1 MQVVVFG
8 SINMDLVVRIDR
20 LPSAGK
26 TITGQQFFYAPG
38 GKGANQTV
46 ASARVSVHIKM
57 VGRVGQGPFG
67 ETLRLQLIEA
77 RIDSSGVVIDETTS
91 SGVALITVD
100 TNAQN
105 RIIVVPGANGIFTNS
120 DLTRLVAAIEG
131 ADVLLLQLEILV
143 PAVLAAIRLA
153 QGRGIKVILD
163 PAPVQTN
170 ELPDELY
177 RLVTII
183 TPNETEAAALVG
195 FSLSTESAVVE
206 ATTILHKRGAKGVII
221 KLGQRGIYW
230 SEGLNGKFKSTF
242 AVKAVDTVGAGD
254 AFNGALAAG

>member
-1 MQVVVFG
+1 
-8 SINMDLVVRIDR
+8 MDLVVRIDR
-20 LPSAGK
+20 LPSAGE

-38 GKGANQTV
+38 GKGANQAV
-46 ASARVSVHIKM
+46 ASARMGVHTKM
-57 VGRVGQGPFG
+57 VGRVGQAPFG

-77 RIDSSGVVIDETTS
+77 SVDSSGVVINETTS

-100 TNAQN
+100 ENAQN
-105 RIIVVPGANGIFTNS
+105 QSILVPCANGIFTNS
-120 DLTRLVAAIEG
+120 DLTRLVAALEG
-131 ADVLLLQLEILV
+131 ADVLLLQLEIPV
-143 PAVLAAIRLA
+143 PAVLAALRLD

-195 FSLSTESAVVE
+195 FSLSTEYAVVE
-206 ATTILHKRGAKGVII
+206 AATILHKRGAKGVII

-230 SEGLNGKFKSTF
+230 SEGLNGKSLSQF
-242 AVKAVDTVGAGD
+242 
-254 AFNGALAAG
+254 LQ